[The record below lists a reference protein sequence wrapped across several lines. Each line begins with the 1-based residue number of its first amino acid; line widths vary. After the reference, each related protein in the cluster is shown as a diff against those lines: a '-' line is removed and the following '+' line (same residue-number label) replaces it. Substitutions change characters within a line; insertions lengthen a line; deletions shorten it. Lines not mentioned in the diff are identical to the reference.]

1 MNKNSII
8 SLCKTFLFLFLLT
21 GLLYPA
27 LITGIAQLFF
37 TNNANGSLFY
47 IHGVPRGS
55 YFLGQ
60 EFRSPHYFH
69 SRPSFIHYDP
79 NPSASSNWSLTSER
93 LQFQTDSL
101 TQRFRQVNSLDSSAF
116 VPSEMIFSSA
126 SGVDPHI
133 SVSAALLQLNRVS
146 QSRGLSMQQ
155 TNNLKAY
162 ISKGLAGNDEE
173 DAKNTLINVLYLNY
187 VLDSLSQK

>member
-55 YFLGQ
+55 YLLGQ

-69 SRPSFIHYDP
+69 SRPSFIHYNP
-79 NPSASSNWSLTSER
+79 NPSASSNWSLTSDR

-133 SVSAALLQLNRVS
+133 SVTAALLQLNRVS
-146 QSRGLSMQQ
+146 KVRGLSHQQ
-155 TNNLKAY
+155 VSYLRQF
-162 ISKGLAGNDEE
+162 IGNGTELSDQNVS
-173 DAKNTLINVLYLNY
+173 DNSLVNVLYLNY